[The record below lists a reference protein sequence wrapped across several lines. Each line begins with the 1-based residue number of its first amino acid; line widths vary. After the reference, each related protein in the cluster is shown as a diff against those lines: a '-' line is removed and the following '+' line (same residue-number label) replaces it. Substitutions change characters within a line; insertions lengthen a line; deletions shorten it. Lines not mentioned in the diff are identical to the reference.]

1 MDASR
6 VLEPTS
12 APELQKVGL
21 RWSGD
26 TDPGIRRRRAGKGWS
41 YRHDL
46 HGRIADPTV
55 IARIRSLAVP
65 PAWTDVWICD
75 HPDGHLQAT
84 GRDARGR
91 KQYRYHPDWRASR
104 ERTKFEALAE
114 FGAGLDRLR
123 ARLDEDLRRPGLP
136 PERVVALVLT
146 LMDRTLIRV
155 GNEEYRRANGT
166 YGLTTLCRQHV
177 EVDGCR
183 LRFRFTG
190 KGGLRH
196 EVGLTD
202 RRLATLVRRCH
213 ELGGRE
219 VFTYLDGDQVVR
231 VDSEDCNDYLRGV
244 LGGDTTVKTFRTW
257 GASAI
262 VTGHLAATDPPE
274 SETAAGSVVL
284 DAVDAAAARLGN
296 TRAVARRSYV
306 HPRIETAWRE
316 GDLAEAWSRS
326 RDHQRLDRA
335 EVTLARLLGGDR

>member
-6 VLEPTS
+6 VPDTTS
-12 APELQKVGL
+12 APELRRVGL

-26 TDPGIRRRRAGKGWS
+26 TQPGIRRRRAGKGWS
-41 YRHDL
+41 LRHDV
-46 HGRIADPTV
+46 HGHITDPDV
-55 IARIRSLAVP
+55 IQRVRALAVP

-75 HPDGHLQAT
+75 RPDGHLQAT

-91 KQYRYHPDWRASR
+91 KQYRYHPDWREFR
-104 ERTKFEALAE
+104 ERTKFDALAH
-114 FGAGLDRLR
+114 FGAGLDGLR

-136 PERVVALVLT
+136 PERVIALVLT

-177 EVDGCR
+177 EVEGGR

-196 EVGLTD
+196 EVRLSD
-202 RRLATLVRRCH
+202 RRLASLVRRCH

-219 VFTYLDGDQVVR
+219 VFTYLDGEDVVR

-244 LGGDTTVKTFRTW
+244 MGDDTTVKTFRTW

-262 VTGHLAATDPPE
+262 VAGRLAVEEPPE
-274 SETAAGSVVL
+274 AEP
-284 DAVDAAAARLGN
+284 AAAAMVLAAIDLAAERLGN

-316 GDLAEAWSRS
+316 GELAAAWRGS

-335 EVTLARLLGGDR
+335 EVTLARLLDG